1 MQGFIHS
8 PVMFCTPKMA
18 TEMSPTIVEYVGY
31 FLVNQ
36 VKFDKAHP
44 QITNQSKSILLR

>member
-18 TEMSPTIVEYVGY
+18 IELSPIKVEYVGY
-31 FLVNQ
+31 FGVN
-36 VKFDKAHP
+36 
-44 QITNQSKSILLR
+44 